1 MSVPIPFWRILFG
14 GIVVLAFPFAIN
26 GQDEPAA
33 ARPAA
38 RVLDQLIET
47 GEQAIGALPLGNKT
61 KAATSNLLPKQ
72 PASDKSEPEQ
82 PAAEEK
88 NKTRYWTTTW
98 SFRDVDVQRF
108 LSRLQ
113 SVGIEIP
120 IHAAGQV
127 TVELDVSIPLN
138 RLREGRAYR
147 FKGRF
152 RSPDLQLDNLRLTD
166 LEAEL
171 NYDDG
176 VLELS
181 KLGSGWSDGT
191 AAAESESLAPADH
204 KTSAGRMS
212 GSARMQLLPRG
223 EFEARLE
230 LHRLPLGSL
239 QSLLLDINKVET
251 ARGKTTAPPNRA
263 PNRVE
268 GELSGQVTA
277 SVPVVDLSK
286 LPAWKIDGELQL
298 ANVAASQ
305 STPFNLQTGVVKLRR
320 GVLLAEKVSVASMQ
334 DRSAQLDLA
343 CELELVGQ
351 QRFQFQMRAD
361 DFPLETV
368 SGLAGKDHVVTGKL
382 DLDLRGRGD
391 IKTWQWNLQGR
402 IASPDC
408 HLFGQ
413 EIGVLEHQLRF
424 SRDRFELLP
433 EHLPNL
439 LPAGMLIRSVR
450 TSYRLLPNAF
460 ELDELD
466 AELFG
471 GRINGRMTIAR
482 RKSKRHSLE
491 LNWSNLAP
499 TLIHRA
505 MGPTPPL
512 LRFQSS
518 GGIVWSL
525 PFDGWSRPIQHE
537 GQVRIRF
544 EPIEV
549 NRGQVG
555 FAELNAAV
563 KDGIFKLV
571 GDGQVLGG
579 KFSVDLV
586 TRALAEETWRWFLHR
601 SPEGHARL
609 DQVQLDRLVR
619 TFAPRYRRRVRGTL
633 AASLRYHVDEEEGS
647 TVPACRLTARDV
659 AMDGRMLTRQ
669 LEAFAMVR
677 GERFVVERVR
687 GSLAGGQL
695 MADGKWTLGAGP
707 RQMQVRISGADVS
720 DLLFPIAQSMSPNL
734 AGVSSG
740 SATVTYNQGIRF
752 RAALTSRDSEL
763 FGIPM
768 GTLHSGLS
776 GSLSADLRRW
786 KVLFPSIQGDVAK
799 GQVAGEMALSS
810 SQSRTKS
817 FDMSSRWNARRVDFG
832 HLLTASAISTRIAHG
847 SVSGELT
854 LGGRGI
860 RGIHDLKG
868 RFDARLGTTQAA
880 AIPGLIQADQ
890 FLGLI
895 TLSGTQFKQGR
906 VEGVIGSGDA
916 LINEFELSSDRIRV
930 WSQGKIRL
938 DNLRMD
944 MEVVI
949 STGDFR
955 LANQELLAFAG
966 QLAMQSVFPVT
977 TLVELNRLLRDRTIY
992 LDVTGSMRDP
1002 RLRLKPLDIIREE
1015 ALRFLIRE
1023 LLVAASIRKD

>member
-1 MSVPIPFWRILFG
+1 
-14 GIVVLAFPFAIN
+14 
-26 GQDEPAA
+26 
-33 ARPAA
+33 
-38 RVLDQLIET
+38 
-47 GEQAIGALPLGNKT
+47 
-61 KAATSNLLPKQ
+61 
-72 PASDKSEPEQ
+72 
-82 PAAEEK
+82 
-88 NKTRYWTTTW
+88 
-98 SFRDVDVQRF
+98 
-108 LSRLQ
+108 
-113 SVGIEIP
+113 
-120 IHAAGQV
+120 
-127 TVELDVSIPLN
+127 
-138 RLREGRAYR
+138 
-147 FKGRF
+147 
-152 RSPDLQLDNLRLTD
+152 
-166 LEAEL
+166 
-171 NYDDG
+171 
-176 VLELS
+176 
-181 KLGSGWSDGT
+181 
-191 AAAESESLAPADH
+191 
-204 KTSAGRMS
+204 
-212 GSARMQLLPRG
+212 MQLLPRG

-361 DFPLETV
+361 DFPLETI

-505 MGPTPPL
+505 MGPTPLL

-525 PFDGWSRPIQHE
+525 PFDGWSRPLQHE

-555 FAELNAAV
+555 FAELNAAAQ
-563 KDGIFKLV
+563 DGIFKLA

-677 GERFVVERVR
+677 GEKFVVERVR

-720 DLLFPIAQSMSPNL
+720 DFLFPIAQSMSPNL

-752 RAALTSRDSEL
+752 RGALTSRDSEL

>member
-61 KAATSNLLPKQ
+61 KPATSTLLPKQ
-72 PASDKSEPEQ
+72 PASDKSETEQ

-181 KLGSGWSDGT
+181 QLESGWSDGA
-191 AAAESESLAPADH
+191 AAAESESLAPPDH

-223 EFEARLE
+223 EFEAQLE

-239 QSLLLDINKVET
+239 QSLLLDTTKVET
-251 ARGKTTAPPNRA
+251 ARGKSYAPPNRVA
-263 PNRVE
+263 

-298 ANVAASQ
+298 ANVAANQ

-351 QRFQFQMRAD
+351 QRFQFQLRAD
-361 DFPLETV
+361 DFPLEIV

-391 IKTWQWNLQGR
+391 IKTRQWNLQGR

-439 LPAGMLIRSVR
+439 LTAGMLIRSVR

-505 MGPTPPL
+505 MGPTPLL

-555 FAELNAAV
+555 FAELNAAAR
-563 KDGIFKLV
+563 DGIFKLV

-586 TRALAEETWRWFLHR
+586 TRALAEETWRSFLHR

-619 TFAPRYRRRVRGTL
+619 TLAPRYRRRVRGTL

-647 TVPACRLTARDV
+647 TIPACRLTARDV

-752 RAALTSRDSEL
+752 RGALTSRDSEL

-832 HLLTASAISTRIAHG
+832 HLLTASGISTRIAHG

-868 RFDARLGTTQAA
+868 RFDTRLGTTQAA

-906 VEGVIGSGDA
+906 VQGVIGSGGA

-944 MEVVI
+944 MDVVI

-966 QLAMQSVFPVT
+966 QLAMQSVFPIT

-992 LDVTGSMRDP
+992 LDVSGSMRDP